1 MIRMIR
7 RWISWASILSTTI
20 GMSSSL
26 IVFFVAE
33 LRKMEWWNA
42 TTCLVNVSVCC
53 IFIQLGVVILFLILR
68 LWGQAVKSIAML
80 SILFLSVAMSA
91 LTAGPNIENVMKQTA
106 ERIGVQPSDLVCR
119 NGRLARESSV
129 VFELK
134 EGVLLRSDFDKVS
147 SDADVVRLLLE
158 TLSTAHVETFSVE
171 NMEIRKFCM
180 EYNTVFTVS
189 VSDRTYV
196 IFYGN
201 AVI

>member
-1 MIRMIR
+1 MIR

-20 GMSSSL
+20 GVSSSL

-201 AVI
+201 AVV

>member
-1 MIRMIR
+1 MIR

-20 GMSSSL
+20 GVSSSL

-68 LWGQAVKSIAML
+68 LWGQAVKSIAVL

-119 NGRLARESSV
+119 NGRLARELSV

-134 EGVLLRSDFDKVS
+134 EGELLRSDFDKVS

-201 AVI
+201 VVI

>member
-1 MIRMIR
+1 MIR

-20 GMSSSL
+20 GVSSSL

-158 TLSTAHVETFSVE
+158 TLSTAHVEIFSVE

>member
-1 MIRMIR
+1 MIR

-20 GMSSSL
+20 GVSSSL

-158 TLSTAHVETFSVE
+158 TLSSAHVETFSVE
-171 NMEIRKFCM
+171 NMEIRKFCR

>member
-1 MIRMIR
+1 MIR
-7 RWISWASILSTTI
+7 RWISWAAILSTTI
-20 GMSSSL
+20 GVSSSL

-171 NMEIRKFCM
+171 NIEIRKFCM

>member
-1 MIRMIR
+1 MIR

-20 GMSSSL
+20 GVSSSL

-134 EGVLLRSDFDKVS
+134 EGALLRSDFDKVS

>member
-1 MIRMIR
+1 MIR

-20 GMSSSL
+20 GVLSSL

-147 SDADVVRLLLE
+147 SDADVVRLLIE

>member
-1 MIRMIR
+1 MIR

-20 GMSSSL
+20 GVSSSL

-171 NMEIRKFCM
+171 NIEIRKFCM

>member
-1 MIRMIR
+1 MIR

-33 LRKMEWWNA
+33 LRKMEWWNV

-68 LWGQAVKSIAML
+68 LWGRAVKSIAML

-91 LTAGPNIENVMKQTA
+91 RTAGPNIENVMKQTA
-106 ERIGVQPSDLVCR
+106 ERMGVQPSDLVCR

>member
-1 MIRMIR
+1 MIR
-7 RWISWASILSTTI
+7 RWISWAAILSTTI
-20 GMSSSL
+20 GVSSSL

>member
-1 MIRMIR
+1 MIRK
-7 RWISWASILSTTI
+7 WISWASILSTTI
-20 GMSSSL
+20 GVSSSL

>member
-1 MIRMIR
+1 MIR

-42 TTCLVNVSVCC
+42 TTCLVNVSVCS

-91 LTAGPNIENVMKQTA
+91 LTAGSNIENVMKQTA
-106 ERIGVQPSDLVCR
+106 ERIGVQLSDLVCR

>member
-1 MIRMIR
+1 MIR

-20 GMSSSL
+20 GVSSSL

-68 LWGQAVKSIAML
+68 LWGQAVKSIAVL

-134 EGVLLRSDFDKVS
+134 EGELLRSDFDKVS

-158 TLSTAHVETFSVE
+158 TLSTVYVETFSVE

-201 AVI
+201 VVI

>member
-1 MIRMIR
+1 MIR

-20 GMSSSL
+20 GVSSSL

>member
-1 MIRMIR
+1 MIR

-33 LRKMEWWNA
+33 LRKMEWWNV
-42 TTCLVNVSVCC
+42 TTCLVNVSVCS
-53 IFIQLGVVILFLILR
+53 IIIQLGVVILFLILR

-80 SILFLSVAMSA
+80 FILFLSVAMSA

-119 NGRLARESSV
+119 NGRLARELSV

-134 EGVLLRSDFDKVS
+134 EGELLRSDFDKVS

-189 VSDRTYV
+189 LSDRTYV

>member
-1 MIRMIR
+1 MIR

-80 SILFLSVAMSA
+80 FILFLSVAMSA

-119 NGRLARESSV
+119 NGRLARELSV

-158 TLSTAHVETFSVE
+158 TLSTVYVETFSVE

-189 VSDRTYV
+189 LSDRTYV

>member
-1 MIRMIR
+1 MIRK
-7 RWISWASILSTTI
+7 WISWASILSTTI
-20 GMSSSL
+20 GVSSSL

-171 NMEIRKFCM
+171 NMDIRKFCM

>member
-1 MIRMIR
+1 MIR

-68 LWGQAVKSIAML
+68 LWGQAVKSITML

>member
-1 MIRMIR
+1 MTR

-42 TTCLVNVSVCC
+42 TTCLVNVSVCS

-171 NMEIRKFCM
+171 NMKIRKFCM